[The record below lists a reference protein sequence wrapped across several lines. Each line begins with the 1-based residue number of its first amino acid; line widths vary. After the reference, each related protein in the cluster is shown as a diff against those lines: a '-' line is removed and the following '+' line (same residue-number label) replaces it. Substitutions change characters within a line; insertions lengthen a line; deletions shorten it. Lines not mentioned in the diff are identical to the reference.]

1 MPLRMTISPGCLLSS
16 PVSGL
21 DRQNLR
27 ETAKSCLGCTVNGTE
42 GTLGAFL
49 EGLIDRNE
57 AERLRTTLTGREL
70 WDFFGVRARK
80 GQEILCGGDLVEK
93 IRTGLK

>member
-1 MPLRMTISPGCLLSS
+1 M
-16 PVSGL
+16 
-21 DRQNLR
+21 
-27 ETAKSCLGCTVNGTE
+27 
-42 GTLGAFL
+42 GAFL